1 MKDGR
6 YGSMLPIGSFIYS
19 CSLHHYLMSVITTL
33 TKEFHTGT
41 LSVWTFLQD
50 SQGKLRAYSNS
61 GKARTFR
68 TIDDVEKCI
77 SNFRGYGYQSRSA
90 QLIQQLSLF

>member
-1 MKDGR
+1 
-6 YGSMLPIGSFIYS
+6 MLPIGSFIYS
-19 CSLHHYLMSVITTL
+19 CSLLHLQMSVITTL

-50 SQGKLRAYSNS
+50 SHGKLRAYSNS

-77 SNFRGYGYQSRSA
+77 SNFRGYGYESRSA

>member
-1 MKDGR
+1 M
-6 YGSMLPIGSFIYS
+6 FFTAF
-19 CSLHHYLMSVITTL
+19 LMSVITTL

-61 GKARTFR
+61 GKTRTFR
-68 TIDDVEKCI
+68 SLDDVDKCI
-77 SNFRGYGYQSRSA
+77 QNFRGYGYNSRSA
-90 QLIQQLSLF
+90 QLVQQLSLF